1 MRGTTNGT
9 SCRRLGGA
17 DATGM
22 SFHHWIM
29 IMMIWKS
36 VTDVQTTGF
45 EWNIC
50 LFSNLRWRSFL
61 TSDWEWNHR
70 PGFLPNMYWS
80 HESTACR
87 VWLGFGFG
95 FFGLIFV
102 LPPKVAVCTVCS
114 SAHWAAVQCCSMVFV
129 AGALKPDSWESP
141 NSVAGAD
148 KAHRHPDISEI
159 DPSVIG
165 KGTGWSPGGGGGWTH
180 WAVGFSEFQ
189 ILDILSSRK
198 EVLGSEDWSEH
209 PPDPKICDQYVST
222 CFKQNFQLG
231 VPKFDPSSD

>member
-1 MRGTTNGT
+1 MFKQPGLNETFVYFPTYDGDLSWLLIVSETNY
-9 SCRRLGGA
+9 
-17 DATGM
+17 
-22 SFHHWIM
+22 
-29 IMMIWKS
+29 
-36 VTDVQTTGF
+36 
-45 EWNIC
+45 
-50 LFSNLRWRSFL
+50 
-61 TSDWEWNHR
+61 R

-80 HESTACR
+80 HESTVCR
-87 VWLGFGFG
+87 VWFGFG
-95 FFGLIFV
+95 FFGSILV

-165 KGTGWSPGGGGGWTH
+165 KGTGWSPGGGGGWKH

-198 EVLGSEDWSEH
+198 EFLGSEDWSEH
-209 PPDPKICDQYVST
+209 PPDLKICNQYVST